1 MQRVHCSPIF
11 IHALYEFEETSKS
24 KQMTLEQRFQAD
36 TVLQNTMADNSTD
49 LWVFGYGSLMWRP
62 GFDSAENLPAL
73 LHGFSRSL
81 CIYSHVY
88 RGTPEAPG
96 LVLGLNSGGFC
107 HGQAFRVAA
116 GHKAPV
122 LDYLREREQV
132 SGVYVE
138 KYLPVELADGRRIEA
153 LVYVADPLHVQYA
166 GGLSAQ
172 AMASVVGQA
181 RGQAGPNCDYVINT
195 VQHLQMMDIRD
206 ELLEAVLELL

>member
-1 MQRVHCSPIF
+1 MAS
-11 IHALYEFEETSKS
+11 
-24 KQMTLEQRFQAD
+24 EQSLQPEIMLSDKMAD
-36 TVLQNTMADNSTD
+36 TGMD

-62 GFDSAENLPAL
+62 GFDSAESVPAL

-88 RGTPEAPG
+88 RGTPELPG

-132 SGVYVE
+132 SGVYIE
-138 KYLPVELADGRRIEA
+138 KYLPVELADGREIEA
-153 LVYVADPLHVQYA
+153 LVYVADPLHMQYA
-166 GGLSAQ
+166 GGLNAQ
-172 AMASVVGQA
+172 AMALMVGQA
-181 RGQAGPNCDYVINT
+181 CGQAGPNCDYVINT

-206 ELLEAVLELL
+206 ELLEAVLELLPSSVS

>member
-1 MQRVHCSPIF
+1 
-11 IHALYEFEETSKS
+11 
-24 KQMTLEQRFQAD
+24 MTLEQRFQAD
-36 TVLQNTMADNSTD
+36 TVLQNAMADSSTD

-132 SGVYVE
+132 SGGYVE
-138 KYLPVELADGRRIEA
+138 KYLRI
-153 LVYVADPLHVQYA
+153 
-166 GGLSAQ
+166 
-172 AMASVVGQA
+172 
-181 RGQAGPNCDYVINT
+181 VIMSSI
-195 VQHLQMMDIRD
+195 LCSICR
-206 ELLEAVLELL
+206 